1 MVKFLDDIGAFS
13 KTFDPPASAELLI
26 GAYSDIFA
34 KFKSYEGSLAQK
46 RAHLQSKIP
55 ELEKSLSLVKH
66 LQSHDDSEPLIT
78 RYSLADAVFGK
89 AELDTSEAKV
99 NLWLGA
105 NVMLEYSYDDA
116 IELLQS
122 KLTLATKELEEVT
135 SDLGFTRNQII
146 TAEVCISRI
155 YNWDVRRKRQLLK
168 SG

>member
-46 RAHLQSKIP
+46 REFLYSGNGSVRNHPIVWSWHLDCIHLCPHSTTPLVFLSRAFFLTGAHLQSKIP

-89 AELDTSEAKV
+89 A
-99 NLWLGA
+99 GA
-105 NVMLEYSYDDA
+105 RY
-116 IELLQS
+116 Q
-122 KLTLATKELEEVT
+122 
-135 SDLGFTRNQII
+135 
-146 TAEVCISRI
+146 
-155 YNWDVRRKRQLLK
+155 
-168 SG
+168 